1 VAAWSGRSRC
11 LFWTGPDGTG
21 MSWANASACVVAGIL
36 VPAYR
41 AGGRWDVGRCTSFLG
56 TDLLWRVLCGSSGRI
71 YIFLKYALR
80 EEKS

>member
-1 VAAWSGRSRC
+1 

-56 TDLLWRVLCGSSGRI
+56 TDLLWRVLCAVLYCAVWRHVF
-71 YIFLKYALR
+71 FLLTKWV
-80 EEKS
+80 ENMVT